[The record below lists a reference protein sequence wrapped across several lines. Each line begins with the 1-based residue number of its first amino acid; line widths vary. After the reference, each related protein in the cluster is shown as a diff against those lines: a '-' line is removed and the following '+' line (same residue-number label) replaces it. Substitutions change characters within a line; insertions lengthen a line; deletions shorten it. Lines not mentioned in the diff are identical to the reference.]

1 MLQIIENKETGEQFV
16 SREDFEDMI
25 KTYSSKVTSDGL
37 NPVHKQ
43 IYDYLEQYY
52 QNVLGEQMK

>member
-1 MLQIIENKETGEQFV
+1 MIIEDKETGEQFV

-25 KTYSSKVTSDGL
+25 KVYSSKVKSNGL

-43 IYDYLEQYY
+43 IYDYVEQYY
-52 QNVLGEQMK
+52 LNVLGEQMK